1 MAWVPSHKVYQ
12 SDGVT
17 LKYTIEDVIRREP
30 MLNISVPDFVE
41 HQNIRSAGSIIIP
54 GGNQPYDITIYARL
68 AASNYEGLMT
78 AFESIQTLI
87 AVNTNYVLKIDKS
100 STTTEDVNVM
110 RLQPIVVDTGRG
122 NLTRFLYYTLTLR
135 AGVWH

>member
-1 MAWVPSHKVYQ
+1 MSFVPSHKVYQ

-17 LKYTIEDVIRREP
+17 LIYTIEDVIRREP

-41 HQNIRSAGSIIIP
+41 HKNIRSAGSIIIP

-78 AFESIQTLI
+78 AFESMQTLI